1 LLRQCTSQFVW
12 KSSAFYLR
20 SKISWTSFAK
30 VRQRS
35 MPTSK
40 PTKPKFWNKASTM
53 TVPCWL
59 LHWLLSRRNWSQ
71 KQLCWFNCS
80 KIENFQ
86 KSLWATSSRRIAC
99 SILWQS
105 PQAQQS
111 SHFKSTRNS
120 HSESCWKMMGS
131 KSRSEL
137 PLTCLRIVI

>member
-1 LLRQCTSQFVW
+1 LLRQCTSRFVW
-12 KSSAFYLR
+12 KSLAFYLR
-20 SKISWTSFAK
+20 GKISWTSFAK

-35 MPTSK
+35 MSKSK

-59 LHWLLSRRNWSQ
+59 LHWLLTRRNWLQ

-86 KSLWATSSRRIAC
+86 KSLWATSSRRITC
-99 SILWQS
+99 LRLWQS

-111 SHFKSTRNS
+111 SHFK
-120 HSESCWKMMGS
+120 
-131 KSRSEL
+131 
-137 PLTCLRIVI
+137 